1 MLQLLLVTCAIHF
14 THVLTS
20 VCFISQFVLPR
31 NKQILLVLHAPIR
44 YRFYLTHDCFSLRMF
59 VHFIQIFL
67 HLTFKCL
74 SHFIHFC
81 LMFFRARRSDIVHT
95 SAFVFFSVLVI
106 VFVSVLVFVFVYV
119 FVFVFVSV
127 LVFVFVCA
135 FVHTSSSSRFEWF
148 PTFDDEIYVSHLL
161 LMISRVLK
169 LPAKISQFHLNGPV
183 WSF

>member
-14 THVLTS
+14 THVIKS
-20 VCFISQFVLPR
+20 VCFSSHFVLPR

-44 YRFYLTHDCFSLRMF
+44 YRFHLTHECFSLRMF

-67 HLTFKCL
+67 HLTFICL
-74 SHFIHFC
+74 SHFIYFF
-81 LMFFRARRSDIVHT
+81 LMFFSSSTIRYSSHI
-95 SAFVFFSVLVI
+95 SLQFAFVFVSILVI
-106 VFVSVLVFVFVYV
+106 VFVYVFVSVFVYVLVFVFVR
-119 FVFVFVSV
+119 
-127 LVFVFVCA
+127 A
-135 FVHTSSSSRFEWF
+135 FVHTSSSSRFECF

>member
-1 MLQLLLVTCAIHF
+1 M
-14 THVLTS
+14 
-20 VCFISQFVLPR
+20 
-31 NKQILLVLHAPIR
+31 
-44 YRFYLTHDCFSLRMF
+44 
-59 VHFIQIFL
+59 
-67 HLTFKCL
+67 
-74 SHFIHFC
+74 
-81 LMFFRARRSDIVHT
+81 
-95 SAFVFFSVLVI
+95 LVI

-119 FVFVFVSV
+119 FVFVFISVLVFVSL

>member
-1 MLQLLLVTCAIHF
+1 MFFSSST
-14 THVLTS
+14 
-20 VCFISQFVLPR
+20 
-31 NKQILLVLHAPIR
+31 IR
-44 YRFYLTHDCFSLRMF
+44 YSSHISLQF
-59 VHFIQIFL
+59 
-67 HLTFKCL
+67 
-74 SHFIHFC
+74 
-81 LMFFRARRSDIVHT
+81 
-95 SAFVFFSVLVI
+95 AFVFVSVLVI
-106 VFVSVLVFVFVYV
+106 VFVYVFVSVFVY
-119 FVFVFVSV
+119 V

>member
-20 VCFISQFVLPR
+20 VCFISHFVLPR

-44 YRFYLTHDCFSLRMF
+44 YRFHLTHACFSLWMF

-67 HLTFKCL
+67 HLTFICL
-74 SHFIHFC
+74 SHFIYFY
-81 LMFFRARRSDIVHT
+81 LMFFSSSTIRYSSHI
-95 SAFVFFSVLVI
+95 SLQFAFVFVSVLVI
-106 VFVSVLVFVFVYV
+106 VFVYKHIYMFVSVFVYVLVFVFVR
-119 FVFVFVSV
+119 
-127 LVFVFVCA
+127 A